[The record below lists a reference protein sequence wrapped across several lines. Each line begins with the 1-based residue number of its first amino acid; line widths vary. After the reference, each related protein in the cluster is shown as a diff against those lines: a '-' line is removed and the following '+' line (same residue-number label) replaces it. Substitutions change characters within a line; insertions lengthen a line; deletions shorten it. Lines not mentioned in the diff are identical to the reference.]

1 MRLQC
6 EQFATEID
14 SSQNVRKHS
23 PKMRCRQNKPNYSSN
38 LLNYEQISALKHWL
52 RIYTSTSSAFAVKA
66 KRITEK
72 FTCAQYPST
81 ISWSKHTYNLP
92 SPTGANIH
100 ASRFLP
106 ESRFNTTA
114 IHTFYCC
121 SMVVAMNVAF
131 SAAIA
136 IDCLYLFFFLLV
148 YFHFVHPLLSSV
160 LPAATL
166 VHNIPSVCIRSLFS
180 AKFLNT

>member
-1 MRLQC
+1 MILFWDKWDHCHSRTIKSTRHLMRLQC

-92 SPTGANIH
+92 SPAHKTKHPNRSKYTRQQIS
-100 ASRFLP
+100 SRVSLQHYC
-106 ESRFNTTA
+106 NTY
-114 IHTFYCC
+114 I
-121 SMVVAMNVAF
+121 
-131 SAAIA
+131 
-136 IDCLYLFFFLLV
+136 LL
-148 YFHFVHPLLSSV
+148 L
-160 LPAATL
+160 
-166 VHNIPSVCIRSLFS
+166 
-180 AKFLNT
+180 